1 MTVVYRIGATTGF
14 MRCTMRWTDLCFS
27 RIYAIAFKRS
37 PLRAASPARQ
47 LRAQART
54 SFCAVS
60 FGRWSRGFFWP
71 VILCD
76 LRAFAGCMI
85 LCFCRIYAFLVR
97 IFRSASAQCHPPP
110 TVNPFWKAKILII
123 TTGRPGKP
131 AHLTMILPD
140 HCVCHSDYLFMND
153 WSPCGSEVGVG
164 WGPDTTVHGSGQVC
178 NL

>member
-1 MTVVYRIGATTGF
+1 
-14 MRCTMRWTDLCFS
+14 MRWTDLCFS

-37 PLRAASPARQ
+37 PLRTASPARQ

-54 SFCAVS
+54 SRAAAVALKS
-60 FGRWSRGFFWP
+60 CLRVLHGFLWP
-71 VILCD
+71 VIARVLLAGD
-76 LRAFAGCMI
+76 LVWSS
-85 LCFCRIYAFLVR
+85 CFCRMYDFMFLPDLCVSGKD
-97 IFRSASAQCHPPP
+97 ISIGKRSMSSPP

-178 NL
+178 SL